1 MRHALLATTFA
12 IVALALLMTT
22 VGCNRSGP
30 TTGTAPAPA
39 PPLSQEKAD
48 ELVAEFRTQLW
59 AVLAKQNPQAEL
71 AEVVNKY
78 AVQLRPPNGS
88 KTYTSK
94 DKAFVLVIAANGS
107 NGEPGGD
114 AQAEDTEAR
123 LVVAVA
129 GDGGPAGGRNRG
141 GNGGKA
147 SARAAGGVAVAVGG
161 RGGDG
166 GGGGGDGAS
175 TKVEGK
181 VGGIGLAGPGGS
193 GIGPGA
199 SGGAGG
205 AGSSGGGNPLA
216 IIEAAKEE
224 LGKK

>member
-12 IVALALLMTT
+12 IVAVALLASI
-22 VGCNRSGP
+22 VGCNRSRP
-30 TTGTAPAPA
+30 TTGTGPAPA
-39 PPLSQEKAD
+39 PPLTPEEVDQ
-48 ELVAEFRTQLW
+48 LLGEFRTQVW
-59 AVLAKQNPQAEL
+59 AVLAKKNPQAEL

-78 AVQLRPPNGS
+78 AVQLRPLNGS

-114 AQAEDTEAR
+114 AQAEDKEAR
-123 LVVAVA
+123 LVMAVA

-141 GNGGKA
+141 GNGGNA
-147 SARAAGGVAVAVGG
+147 SARAAAGVAVAVGG

-166 GGGGGDGAS
+166 GGGGGRGGN
-175 TKVEGK
+175 TKAEGK
-181 VGGIGLAGPGGS
+181 VGGIGLGGPGGK

-199 SGGAGG
+199 P
-205 AGSSGGGNPLA
+205 GGGGGSGSGSGTVEA
-216 IIEAAKEE
+216 ILEAAKEE